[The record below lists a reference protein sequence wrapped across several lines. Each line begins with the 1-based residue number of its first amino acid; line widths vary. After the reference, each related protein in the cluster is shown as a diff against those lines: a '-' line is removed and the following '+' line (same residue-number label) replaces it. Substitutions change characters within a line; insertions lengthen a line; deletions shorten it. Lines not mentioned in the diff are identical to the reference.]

1 MDENKVSVIAGV
13 MFVAKGVTKPKT
25 LRNSKAEIQS
35 NRDRAEE
42 GSNAV
47 YATLPKGVQ
56 GLSKAALTGLCAINV
71 SRGRSS

>member
-1 MDENKVSVIAGV
+1 
-13 MFVAKGVTKPKT
+13 MFVAQGVTNRKI
-25 LRNSKAEIQS
+25 LRNSKTAS
-35 NRDRAEE
+35 NRGRAEG

-47 YATLPKGVQ
+47 YATPPQGVQ

>member
-1 MDENKVSVIAGV
+1 MEENKVCVIAGV
-13 MFVAKGVTKPKT
+13 MFVAKGVTKLEI
-25 LRNSKAEIQS
+25 LRNSKTVS
-35 NRDRAEE
+35 NRGRAEE

-56 GLSKAALTGLCAINV
+56 GLNKAALTGLCAINV